1 MKRNY
6 LISVIVMGLIVLSL
20 YSTYA
25 MFTETIETDEIINM
39 DASLIPLESKI
50 IEYEQITIN
59 GNVQK
64 VICIMEFGMRW

>member
-6 LISVIVMGLIVLSL
+6 LLIIVVMGLIVLSL

-39 DASLIPLESKI
+39 NASVLPLESKI
-50 IEYEQITIN
+50 
-59 GNVQK
+59 V
-64 VICIMEFGMRW
+64 

>member
-25 MFTETIETDEIINM
+25 MFTNNKYGCVFNTIRIKN
-39 DASLIPLESKI
+39 
-50 IEYEQITIN
+50 N
-59 GNVQK
+59 RV
-64 VICIMEFGMRW
+64 